1 MDIYVREY
9 DIFVCRPVFS
19 RHYIAVHKR
28 FSMPVPVTSV
38 TLGGAYRF
46 FVPLILMT
54 ELNMIS
60 KSVINAALARAPDQN
75 ITLAA
80 FHVAFTLYFALAS
93 STEVCS
99 LLTLGYLK
107 SKRALWPLLRFMVVI
122 VAVPWVV
129 AQFLAFSSLGDW
141 AYGEMFGASAAVV
154 SQAKSATFLL
164 SLSAPVLVIRSICF
178 GLILM
183 HQQTIFITYAT
194 CVRLA
199 SLAGSLFVLPNYF
212 EGAAIGAAALVI
224 CMTIETVVAVIFAQK
239 LFRNLPDEGVD
250 PPPNIRRQWRF
261 AWPLMMNTSSEMGV
275 VTVISIFL
283 GMLANPD
290 LALAAFNIVYG
301 LVSLMMSP
309 MRNLLQTAQT
319 LVKTIA
325 DRRPL
330 FIFALHLIGF
340 FGLLGFVLF
349 HTPAEAF
356 VLEEAMGLRAELKTY
371 CLPALKLA
379 FLMAA
384 AWAYSA
390 LYRGLLAGAQNTTM
404 LAASGLSRI
413 AVATIVAGLGFVL
426 AGSNGAVIGI
436 IGWIAGY
443 GLEAVLLA
451 LQLRRLDRRSNQV

>member
-1 MDIYVREY
+1 
-9 DIFVCRPVFS
+9 
-19 RHYIAVHKR
+19 
-28 FSMPVPVTSV
+28 
-38 TLGGAYRF
+38 LGGAYRF

-60 KSVINAALARAPDQN
+60 KSVINAALARSPDQN
-75 ITLAA
+75 VTLAA

-99 LLTLGYLK
+99 LITLGYLK
-107 SKRALWPLLRFMVVI
+107 SKQALRPLARFMVVI
-122 VAVPWVV
+122 VAIPWTV

-141 AYGEMFGASAAVV
+141 AYGEMFGASHAVV
-154 SQAKSATFLL
+154 VQAKAATFLL
-164 SLSAPVLVIRSICF
+164 SLSAPVLLIRSICF

-183 HQQTIFITYAT
+183 HQRTIFITYAT
-194 CVRLA
+194 CIRLA
-199 SLAGSLFVLPNYF
+199 SLAVSLFVLPDYF
-212 EGAAIGAAALVI
+212 EGASVGAAALVI
-224 CMTIETVVAVIFAQK
+224 CMTLETVVALIFARK
-239 LFRNLPDEGVD
+239 LYRGLPDTGAE
-250 PPPNIRRQWRF
+250 PPPSLRRQWRF

-319 LVKTIA
+319 LVKTLA

-330 FIFALHLIGF
+330 FTFALHLIGF
-340 FGLLGFVLF
+340 FGLLGFILF
-349 HTPAEAF
+349 NSPLEAF
-356 VLEEAMGLRAELKTY
+356 VLQDAMGLRGELRAY

-390 LYRGLLAGAQNTTM
+390 LFRGLLAGAQNTTM
-404 LAASGLSRI
+404 LAVSGLSRI
-413 AVATIVAGLGFVL
+413 AVAVLIASLGFVF
-426 AGSNGAVIGI
+426 AGANGAVNGAVIGI
-436 IGWIAGY
+436 IAWMAGY

-451 LQLRRLDRRSNQV
+451 LQLRRMDRRAKQV